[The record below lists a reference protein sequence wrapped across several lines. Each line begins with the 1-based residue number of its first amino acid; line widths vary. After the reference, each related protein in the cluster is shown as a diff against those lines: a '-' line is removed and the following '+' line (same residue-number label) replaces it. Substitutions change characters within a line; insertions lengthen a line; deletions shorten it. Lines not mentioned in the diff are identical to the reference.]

1 MAKDIIIQED
11 NYTGTINE
19 RYQQAGQ
26 EIDAIVTE
34 YIKIVTD
41 LANSGIDGETAE
53 KLKGFA
59 EEAGQLLGN
68 MMEPAVTECAGKQT
82 NFVSDIEAEDQ

>member
-1 MAKDIIIQED
+1 VTKDIIIQEE

-19 RYQQAGQ
+19 RYREVGQ
-26 EIDAIVTE
+26 ELDAIVTE

-41 LANSGIDGETAE
+41 LANSGMDGETAE

-68 MMEPAVTECAGKQT
+68 MMQPAVVECAGKQI
-82 NFVSDIEAEDQ
+82 NFISDIETEDQ